1 MAQQPKTQELLL
13 SKARSRALSHELS
26 ARLLQQIDLS
36 RYPLRQLNAGAWLLR
51 ADETLTAL
59 PFVESGSINAVL
71 PLGSD
76 GAQVIPIAYRAGE
89 FALLSSLFVRE
100 TRHADL
106 VAAEPLGVRL
116 LPLDLIEAVLR
127 EDKDLLILLVRF
139 FAHRLREVRAR
150 ERGWLERSVQG
161 RVCAVLARVAL
172 EQAPVPEGGPWLV
185 QTTHENL
192 SLRCGVSRPKLSL
205 ALKQLEHGGSVKLRR
220 GAIEILRYAD
230 LADAL

>member
-1 MAQQPKTQELLL
+1 MAQHPKMQEVLL
-13 SKARSRALSHELS
+13 SKARSRALSHQLGTQ
-26 ARLLQQIDLS
+26 LLQQIDLS
-36 RYPLRQLNAGAWLLR
+36 RYPVRHINAGAWLLR
-51 ADETLTAL
+51 ADEPLTAL

-71 PLGSD
+71 SLGAD
-76 GAQVIPIAYRAGE
+76 GGQVIPIAYRAGE
-89 FALLSSLFVRE
+89 FALLSSIFARE

-106 VAAEPLGVRL
+106 VAAEPLAFRL
-116 LPLDLIEAVLR
+116 LPLEVIEAVLR
-127 EDKDLLILLVRF
+127 EDKELLILMVRF
-139 FAHRLREVRAR
+139 FAHRLHEVRTR

-172 EQAPVPEGGPWLV
+172 EQAPARDGVPWLV

-230 LADAL
+230 LAVAL